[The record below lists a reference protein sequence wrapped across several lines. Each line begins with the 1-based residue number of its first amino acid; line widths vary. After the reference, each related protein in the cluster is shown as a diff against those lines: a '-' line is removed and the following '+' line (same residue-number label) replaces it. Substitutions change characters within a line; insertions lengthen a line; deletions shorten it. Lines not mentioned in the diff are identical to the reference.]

1 MIRVLVVD
9 DSALMRRMIR
19 DLIQSDP
26 EIRVIDTASNGV
38 EMLEKLQTLTPDV
51 VTLDVNMKIMD
62 GLTALK
68 LIMEKHPL
76 PVIMLSNATREGA
89 EETLKALEYGA
100 IDYVAKPSGEISL
113 DIEKIRDEL
122 IAKVKAAAKAKIIK
136 YEYMTSE
143 EAPYMETDKDNVIL
157 IGASTGGPPAIEKIL
172 RSLPENV
179 PPILVVQHMPPGF
192 TQSFAAR
199 LNSLCSFEVKEAKEG
214 DPIVPGQALLAPG
227 GYHMIVGDDKKVH
240 LLENPPIHGVRPAVD
255 PMMITAAGVY
265 RSKTIG
271 VLLTGMGRDGVSG
284 MREIKRFGG
293 RTIAQDETSCTVF
306 GMPKAAIEAGCV
318 DKVLPLF
325 KIPGEIMRMCKS

>member
-9 DSALMRRMIR
+9 DSALMRRMIS

-26 EIRVIDTASNGV
+26 EIKVIGTASDGV
-38 EMLEKLQTLTPDV
+38 EMLEKLEALTPDV

-68 LIMEKHPL
+68 IIMEEHPL
-76 PVIMLSNATREGA
+76 PVIMLSNTTRRGA

-122 IAKVKAAAKAKIIK
+122 IAKVKAAAKAKIIN

-143 EAPYMETDKDNVIL
+143 KIPYAETLKDNVIL
-157 IGASTGGPPAIEKIL
+157 IGASTGGPPAIERIL

-199 LNSLCSFEVKEAKEG
+199 LNSLCSFEVSEARDGE
-214 DPIVPGQALLAPG
+214 PIVPGRALLAPG
-227 GYHMIVGDDKKVH
+227 GYHMIVGDDNKVR
-240 LLENPPIHGVRPAVD
+240 LLETPPIHGVRPAVD
-255 PMMITAAGVY
+255 PMMITAAEVY

-284 MREIKRFGG
+284 MKEIKRFGG
-293 RTIAQDETSCTVF
+293 KTIAQDETSCTVF

-318 DKVLPLF
+318 DKVLPLS
-325 KIPGEIMRMCKS
+325 KIPGEIIRMCQA